1 MKNPFHKLKN
11 HFSTPDREQSFL
23 EHLEDFRRML
33 IRCIVSLTLV
43 TAACI
48 PLAKPMLYW
57 LQEPLLRVAKQ
68 QNYTFELITTS
79 PVEGFMQIVKVIF
92 AAGVLLSL
100 PIMLYF
106 IAQFIL
112 PGLMPREKKMLVY
125 GGLAGAL
132 LFIGGVALGYFIS
145 LPVAISIMFYFN
157 DYLGTVANWK
167 MDAYLGFVMQLLIG
181 FGLAFEL
188 PLLLLFLG
196 FLGIV
201 SVEQLTTYRRHV
213 IVGILILAM
222 ILTPPD
228 VITQLQ
234 MTIPLYI
241 LYELCIVILRCTHRR
256 DQQLN
261 KGLEE

>member
-132 LFIGGVALGYFIS
+132 LFIGGGALGYFIAQFILPGLMPREKKMLVYGGLAGALLFIGGVALGYFIS

-213 IVGILILAM
+213 G
-222 ILTPPD
+222 
-228 VITQLQ
+228 
-234 MTIPLYI
+234 
-241 LYELCIVILRCTHRR
+241 
-256 DQQLN
+256 
-261 KGLEE
+261 